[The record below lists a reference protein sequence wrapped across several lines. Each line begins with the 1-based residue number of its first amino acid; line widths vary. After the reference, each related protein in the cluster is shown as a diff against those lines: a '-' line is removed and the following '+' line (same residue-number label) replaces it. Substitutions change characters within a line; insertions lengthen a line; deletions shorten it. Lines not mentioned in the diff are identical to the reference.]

1 MATTFTLRQ
10 YEVTQPLEGAEKT
23 AFSFVKKEDRFN
35 AKTERK
41 QDLIS
46 KVGGLSTFWIIMSFI
61 GIPLAIVFA
70 IYESNMAQ
78 QAIVSLLDPLGLGTV
93 NSKMIAMIGAGL
105 AVFAMFMGHIFA
117 EGFQSETNEITGRSS
132 RNMGVPFYFSIA
144 GLIGYIGFQ
153 YYLVQAAGDGG
164 AEFNSFAMIAIGVAI
179 LEILVGVLILGK
191 SLTYILMFFI
201 TIQLWFLMRGM
212 AKTSRSTNDTY
223 RDYRA
228 MRNTWNVENP
238 TLLMELEGN
247 DNIRRA
253 IAYYGGIKI
262 DDDGGNPPPPPPP
275 TNNTNEE
282 TPPADNPDTDNSST
296 QTNEPTTEE
305 EVEDF
310 INNDEDNITL

>member
-1 MATTFTLRQ
+1 MPTTSTLRQ
-10 YEVTQPLEGAEKT
+10 WEVTQPLEKAELS
-23 AFSFVKKEDRFN
+23 AFYFVRKEN
-35 AKTERK
+35 EYKAKSERRES
-41 QDLIS
+41 LIS

-61 GIPLAIVFA
+61 GVPLAIVFG

-78 QAIVSLLDPLGLGTV
+78 QAIEGLLSPLGLRTV
-93 NSKMIAMIGAGL
+93 NSETIAMIGAGL

-132 RNMGVPFYFSIA
+132 RKMGVFFYFSIF
-144 GLIGYIGFQ
+144 GLLSYIAFQ
-153 YYLVQAAGDGG
+153 YYLVQAAGEGG
-164 AEFNSFAMIAIGVAI
+164 EQFASFAMVAIGVAI
-179 LEILVGVLILGK
+179 IEILVGVLILGK
-191 SLTYILMFFI
+191 SLTYISMFFI

-212 AKTSRSTNDTY
+212 AKTSRSTNDSY

-228 MRNTWNVENP
+228 MRNAWNVENP

-262 DDDGGNPPPPPPP
+262 GDDGGGRSLP